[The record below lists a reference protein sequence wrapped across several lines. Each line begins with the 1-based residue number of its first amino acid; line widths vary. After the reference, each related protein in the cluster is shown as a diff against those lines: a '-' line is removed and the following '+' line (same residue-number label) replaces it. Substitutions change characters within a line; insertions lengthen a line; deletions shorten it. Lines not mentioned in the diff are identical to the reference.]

1 MEVVELRF
9 LLMMLGYPP
18 DYRVALSNIRPAEK
32 LSERN
37 RACRQL
43 VDRRLIDCS
52 TEVMRFKTT
61 PAGKA
66 LLKLDAARLP
76 VSDVERLILKAG
88 LAETVTPGQALK
100 GVHDNERQS
109 MLSSLAERGFIQ
121 TETRIQDVWLTT
133 SGQLFLQ
140 YECVPQG
147 NPTISLNLLSN
158 YLGFLRR
165 AYAQSLDSD
174 SLSIAQ
180 TLRWKKSTKPHDDE
194 IHQMI
199 RAIDHELGTN
209 NYLPIFHVR
218 SSLQPPLTRD
228 ELDQALYRLQRNDV
242 IDLSSLQ
249 EAVTYSSEQIEAG
262 IPQDIGGPLF
272 FITLLE
278 NPIYS

>member
-66 LLKLDAARLP
+66 LLRLDAARLP